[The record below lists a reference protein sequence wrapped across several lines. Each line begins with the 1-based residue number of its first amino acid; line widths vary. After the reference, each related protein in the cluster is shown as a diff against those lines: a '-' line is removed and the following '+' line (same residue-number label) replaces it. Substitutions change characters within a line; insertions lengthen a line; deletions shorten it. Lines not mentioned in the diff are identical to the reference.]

1 MTGKTLLIGSG
12 NCARRIAD
20 GLAAKGADMV
30 IATLGQSFDGSL
42 AAAAAGT
49 TAEHVKVYTQ
59 TKVLSCRGAAGH
71 FEVALDHNGVEQRAA
86 VEQIV
91 IAGEEKRIPLFSSYG
106 LTRTDTV
113 MALSRL
119 KRLLSESCVDSSRL
133 SGLKSVV
140 FLDGL
145 KAESNPVIL
154 EDIMR
159 ASLKLQAN
167 AKPKIYIL
175 TRNLKVGASGLEKMY
190 QETRAAGVV
199 YIKFTVTTPK
209 IMPAENGRVKFELTD
224 EITGS
229 SFRLTSDLTIVDEKI
244 VPDDYTADL
253 ANIFDLDVDLNGFA
267 QGDNVHRLT
276 VFTNR
281 KGILVAGPMRNVQ
294 AVSDQLIDADNALLS
309 LLEAERP
316 TADQT
321 KGKALIND
329 AKCVR
334 CLTCLRLCP
343 HRAIEVNTRVAV
355 SPQAC
360 ETCGIC
366 VAECPRGAISIEDQ
380 DPPVYSVSSAGADRQ
395 PAKDPFVPAITAFC
409 CSRSAASAAELAVWM
424 GRTLPGGLQIVEVP
438 CGGSVSLS
446 HILKALASHA
456 DGVMVLTC
464 HDGNCHSER
473 GNIHARQ
480 RVDQIKQLLSPMG
493 LETGRLAGI
502 SLAANT
508 GVEFAR
514 ALTEF
519 EKQLLEMGPNRLITE
534 TS

>member
-1 MTGKTLLIGSG
+1 LTGKTLLIGSG

-20 GLAAKGADMV
+20 ELAARGAEMV
-30 IATLGQSFDGSL
+30 IATLGPSFDDSL
-42 AAAAAGT
+42 AAA
-49 TAEHVKVYTQ
+49 EQIKVYTK
-59 TKVLSCRGAAGH
+59 TKVLSCRGAVGH
-71 FEVALDHNGVEQRAA
+71 FEVALDGNGVKPRAA

-119 KRLLSESCVDSSRL
+119 KRLLSESCAEPSRL
-133 SGLKSVV
+133 SGIKSVA

-145 KAESNPVIL
+145 KTESNPVIL

-167 AKPKIYIL
+167 GKPKTYIL

-190 QETRAAGVV
+190 RETRAAGVV

-209 IMPAENGRVKFELTD
+209 IMPVEDGRVKFEFID

-229 SFRLTSDLTIVDEKI
+229 RFRLTSDLTIVDEKI

-253 ANIFDLDVDLNGFA
+253 ANIFGLDMDLNGFA

-281 KGILVAGPMRNVQ
+281 KGILVAGPMRNAQ
-294 AVSDQLIDADNALLS
+294 SVSDQLIDADNALLS
-309 LLEAERP
+309 LLETKRP

-321 KGKALIND
+321 GGKALIND
-329 AKCVR
+329 ARCVR

-343 HRAIEVNTRVAV
+343 HGAIEVNTRVAV
-355 SPQAC
+355 LPQAC
-360 ETCGIC
+360 ENCGIC
-366 VAECPRGAISIEDQ
+366 VAECPRSAISIDDQ
-380 DPPVYSVSSAGADRQ
+380 DPPVNRVSAAGTVRQ
-395 PAKDPFVPAITAFC
+395 PAKGPFVPLITAFC
-409 CSRSAASAAELAVWM
+409 CSRSADSAADLAVWL
-424 GRTLPGGLQIVEVP
+424 GQTLPGGLQIVEVP

-446 HILKALASHA
+446 HILKALQDHA
-456 DGVMVLTC
+456 DGVMVFTC
-464 HDGNCHSER
+464 HDGNCYSER

-514 ALTEF
+514 ALAEF
-519 EKQLLEMGPNRLITE
+519 EKQLLEMGPNRLIIE

>member
-20 GLAAKGADMV
+20 ELAARGAGMV

-49 TAEHVKVYTQ
+49 ADEQIKVYTK

-71 FEVALDHNGVEQRAA
+71 FEVALDDNGVKRKAA

-91 IAGEEKRIPLFSSYG
+91 IAGEEKRIPCFSSYG

-119 KRLLSESCVDSSRL
+119 KRLLSEPSADSSRL
-133 SGLKSVV
+133 SGITSVV

-159 ASLKLQAN
+159 ASLKLQADG
-167 AKPKIYIL
+167 KPQTYIL

-190 QETRAAGVV
+190 RETRAAGVV
-199 YIKFTVTTPK
+199 YIKFTVTAPK
-209 IMPAENGRVKFELTD
+209 IVPAEDGRVKFEFID

-229 SFRLTSDLTIVDEKI
+229 SFRLKSDLTIVDEKI

-253 ANIFDLDVDLNGFA
+253 ANIFGLDMDLNGFA

-281 KGILVAGPMRNVQ
+281 KGILVAGPMRNAQ
-294 AVSDQLIDADNALLS
+294 AVSDQLIDADNAVLS
-309 LLEAERP
+309 LLESKRP
-316 TADQT
+316 AADQT
-321 KGKALIND
+321 AGKALIND
-329 AKCVR
+329 ARCVR

-343 HRAIEVNTRVAV
+343 HGAIEVNTRVAV

-360 ETCGIC
+360 ESCGIC
-366 VAECPRGAISIEDQ
+366 VAECPRGAISIDDQ
-380 DPPVYSVSSAGADRQ
+380 APPVYSVSSGGTDRQ
-395 PAKDPFVPAITAFC
+395 PAKGPFVPSITAFC
-409 CSRSAASAAELAVWM
+409 CSRSAASAAELAVCM
-424 GRTLPGGLQIVEVP
+424 GRTLPGGLQIVEVS
-438 CGGSVSLS
+438 CGGSVSLN
-446 HILKALASHA
+446 HILKALQSHA

-493 LETGRLAGI
+493 LETGRLASI

-514 ALTEF
+514 ALSEF

-534 TS
+534 

>member
-1 MTGKTLLIGSG
+1 MLIGSG
-12 NCARRIAD
+12 NSARRIAD
-20 GLAAKGADMV
+20 ELAARGADMV
-30 IATLGQSFDGSL
+30 IATLGESFDGSL
-42 AAAAAGT
+42 AAVAAGT
-49 TAEHVKVYTQ
+49 ATEQVKVYTT
-59 TKVLSCRGAAGH
+59 TKVLSCRGSVGH
-71 FEVALDHNGVEQRAA
+71 FEVALDDNGVKQRAA

-119 KRLLSESCVDSSRL
+119 KRLLSEPSADSSRL
-133 SGLKSVV
+133 SGIKSVV

-159 ASLKLQAN
+159 ASLKLQADG
-167 AKPKIYIL
+167 KPQTYIL

-209 IMPAENGRVKFELTD
+209 IMPAENGRVKFEFSD
-224 EITGS
+224 EITGI

-253 ANIFDLDVDLNGFA
+253 TNIFGLDVDLNGFA

-281 KGILVAGPMRNVQ
+281 KGILVAGPMRNAQ
-294 AVSDQLIDADNALLS
+294 SVSDQLIDADNAVLS
-309 LLEAERP
+309 LLETKRP
-316 TADQT
+316 VADQT
-321 KGKALIND
+321 AGKALIND
-329 AKCVR
+329 ARCVR

-343 HRAIEVNTRVAV
+343 HGAIEVNTRVAV

-360 ETCGIC
+360 EKCGIC
-366 VAECPRGAISIEDQ
+366 VAECPRGAISIDDQ
-380 DPPVYSVSSAGADRQ
+380 APPVSSVSAAGADRQ
-395 PAKDPFVPAITAFC
+395 PAKGSFVPSITAFC
-409 CSRSAASAAELAVWM
+409 CSRSAASAAELAVWL
-424 GRTLPGGLQIVEVP
+424 GQTLPGGLQIVEVS

-446 HILKALASHA
+446 HILKALQSHA

-493 LETGRLAGI
+493 LETGRLTRI

-508 GVEFAR
+508 GVEFAQ
-514 ALTEF
+514 ALSEF